1 MVLVLRKNGMV
12 RMKWLASKELS
23 LACFILNC
31 IFAYSAYIAGDLTWF
46 IFSALL
52 GAICFYNYK
61 NSSANE

>member
-1 MVLVLRKNGMV
+1 
-12 RMKWLASKELS
+12 MKWLASKELS

-31 IFAYSAYIAGDLTWF
+31 IFAYSAYVAGDLMWF

>member
-1 MVLVLRKNGMV
+1 
-12 RMKWLASKELS
+12 MKWLASKELS
-23 LACFILNC
+23 LVCFILNC
-31 IFAYSAYIAGDLTWF
+31 IFAYSAYVAGDLMWF